1 MRFKD
6 FKQFRIS
13 EMMELMELLESNSSD
28 IKDLKNISNELD
40 TDDVKESKKVYNDLI
55 AMLKEKPYE
64 EAVGFIDDLVKDH
77 KLKFIL
83 SLGFGGKFADCK
95 LKLKKTNIPV
105 YKLIPTQNEIGLDE
119 TLKYMMTGK
128 NIENCFKDPACIKKP
143 VVTFQGTFIIDGHHR
158 WSEIFVTNSKANLE
172 CIDIEGNL
180 SPLSMLKAVQATIG
194 SNLGKLIIKGVEG
207 KNLFKCSKSSIEKY
221 LKDMPEDTLEKLK
234 KYYKDP
240 IKSLVDNCMEL
251 KVNNTP
257 ISNAP
262 KRGDMPQTSKDPE
275 LFDDLKKG
283 ISKI

>member
-1 MRFKD
+1 MGFKD

-13 EMMELMELLESNSSD
+13 EMVELLELLESNSSD
-28 IKDLKNISNELD
+28 IKDLKSISNELD

-83 SLGFGGKFADCK
+83 SLGFGGKFAD
-95 LKLKKTNIPV
+95 

-128 NIENCFKDPACIKKP
+128 NIENCFKDPVCIKKP

-158 WSEIFVTNSKANLE
+158 WSEIFATNSKANLE

-194 SNLGKLIIKGVEG
+194 SNLGKLIIKDVEG
-207 KNLFKCSKSSIEKY
+207 KNLFKCSKSVIEKY
-221 LKDMPEDTLEKLK
+221 LQDIPEDTLEKLK

-251 KVNNTP
+251 KANNTP
-257 ISNAP
+257 ITNAP

>member
-1 MRFKD
+1 MG

-13 EMMELMELLESNSSD
+13 EMLELMELLESNSSD
-28 IKDLKNISNELD
+28 IKDLKNISSELD
-40 TDDVKESKKVYNDLI
+40 TDDVKESKKVYNELI

-64 EAVGFIDDLVKDH
+64 EAVGFIDDLVKDP

-83 SLGFGGKFADCK
+83 SLGFGGKFADYK
-95 LKLKKTNIPV
+95 LKLKKTNIPA

-119 TLKYMMTGK
+119 TLKYMMKGK
-128 NIENCFKDPACIKKP
+128 NIENCFKDHACIKKP
-143 VVTFQGTFIIDGHHR
+143 IVTFQGTFIIDGHHR
-158 WSEIFVTNSKANLE
+158 WSEIFVTNPKANLE
-172 CIDIEGNL
+172 CINIEGNL

-194 SNLGKLIIKGVEG
+194 SNLGKLIIQDVEG
-207 KNLFKCSKSSIEKY
+207 KNLLKCSKSSIEKY
-221 LKDMPEDTLEKLK
+221 LEDMPEDTLEKLK

-251 KVNNTP
+251 KANNTP
-257 ISNAP
+257 ILNAP